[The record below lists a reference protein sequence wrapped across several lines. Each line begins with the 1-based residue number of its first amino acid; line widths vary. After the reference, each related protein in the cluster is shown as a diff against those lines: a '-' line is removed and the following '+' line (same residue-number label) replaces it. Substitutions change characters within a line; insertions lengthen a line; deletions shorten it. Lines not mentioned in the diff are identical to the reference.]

1 MRSACINLKDTK
13 THLSSRAREEK
24 EHPILFWWAPSWET
38 RRSSFLDRLFCHIK
52 FLMNC
57 TTAATLSHLILTLAP
72 GRFFFRGLSRGAP
85 LCCTL
90 SKRAPPQGGIR
101 AGGSSAKV
109 RYSFQRKVT
118 HKREGR
124 GVFPSNIQIC
134 LTTPPH
140 PRGGERHNFQVGTMD
155 TVNIY

>member
-1 MRSACINLKDTK
+1 
-13 THLSSRAREEK
+13 
-24 EHPILFWWAPSWET
+24 
-38 RRSSFLDRLFCHIK
+38 
-52 FLMNC
+52 MNC
-57 TTAATLSHLILTLAP
+57 IAAATLSHLILTPAP
-72 GRFFFRGLSRGAP
+72 GRFFFRGLSRVVP

-101 AGGSSAKV
+101 AGGSSAKA
-109 RYSFQRKVT
+109 RYSFKRKVT
-118 HKREGR
+118 YKREGR

-140 PRGGERHNFQVGTMD
+140 PRGGERHNFQVGTMV